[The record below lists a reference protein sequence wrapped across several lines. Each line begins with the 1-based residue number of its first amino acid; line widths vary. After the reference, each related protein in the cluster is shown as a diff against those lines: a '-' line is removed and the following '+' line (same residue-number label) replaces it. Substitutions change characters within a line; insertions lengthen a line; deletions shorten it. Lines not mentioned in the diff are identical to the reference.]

1 MTLTN
6 QTLAQALLLAGQMD
20 EQQEKLLEL
29 FCISAVTQLTARL
42 RPGVTPD
49 DCKAA
54 FVASCALY
62 ALAAFTE
69 TDPVEGMQRVQIGD
83 VTLTTGG
90 TDAAVRCLRKQADMI
105 ISHYCEDNF
114 AFRGV

>member
-1 MTLTN
+1 MTLLK
-6 QTLAQALLLAGQMD
+6 QTMLQATLLAGQL
-20 EQQEKLLEL
+20 EGPQERMLEM
-29 FCISAVTQLTARL
+29 FCNSAIIHLTARL
-42 RPGVTPD
+42 RAGLTPE

-69 TDPVEGMQRVQIGD
+69 IDPVEGMQRVQIGD

-105 ISHYCEDNF
+105 ISPYCEDNF
-114 AFRGV
+114 TFRGV